1 MDQVMTRRQRTVHA
15 NVWPIVAVV
24 VALLFA
30 AALIAREWRGG

>member
-1 MDQVMTRRQRTVHA
+1 MTRQQRTLHA
-15 NVWPIVAVV
+15 KLWPILAIG